1 MSLMYKNNLLNRSL
15 YKLGKVPSPMC
26 SLCAAEEETADHI
39 LFRCNQVEESL
50 RQSVVTN
57 YKAAN
62 NISDSGIVEA
72 DFIQLINTSR
82 NMHIKPK
89 WQHHFTPAHQIS
101 RETVNKQKSYVGLKF
116 GS

>member
-1 MSLMYKNNLLNRSL
+1 
-15 YKLGKVPSPMC
+15 MC

-62 NISDSGIVEA
+62 NISDSSIVEA

-82 NMHIKPK
+82 NKNFVESCINLINSTNLKV
-89 WQHHFTPAHQIS
+89 
-101 RETVNKQKSYVGLKF
+101 TVEL
-116 GS
+116 